1 MLLSPLGV
9 RVAGAAAGRL
19 PELQQLVGD
28 MMGHWPE
35 SHPWNHSWSATSL
48 AAVGQ
53 LLVGR
58 QLVSH
63 QGAAA
68 GQPLRQLMS
77 YQDGCRLL
85 SVYRK
90 AAIQYHAAS

>member
-1 MLLSPLGV
+1 VLLSPLGE
-9 RVAGAAAGRL
+9 RVAGAAAGPL

-28 MMGHWPE
+28 MMGH
-35 SHPWNHSWSATSL
+35 PWGHSWSATSL

-53 LLVGR
+53 LLVRR